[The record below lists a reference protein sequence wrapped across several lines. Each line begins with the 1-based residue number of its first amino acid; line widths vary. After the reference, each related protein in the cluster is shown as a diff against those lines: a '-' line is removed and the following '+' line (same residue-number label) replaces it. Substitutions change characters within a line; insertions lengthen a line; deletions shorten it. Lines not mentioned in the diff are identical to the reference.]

1 MTMEALIDITQK
13 KEALHKQNCFTQ
25 LTPKEID
32 ILATLLIETNIK
44 PGTTIVTEGE
54 YVDSVFLIIKGT
66 ADVRH
71 VTVKDGALHVSSIA
85 TLKEGDS
92 IGLSDSGFYS
102 LSGVRTATV
111 VANTPM
117 VVLKLSVAA
126 FHGFALAYPHV
137 SEVMRSISRSFL
149 PPSE

>member
-1 MTMEALIDITQK
+1 MEAIINLDQK
-13 KEALHKQNCFTQ
+13 KAALHKQTCFAQ
-25 LTPKEID
+25 LTPKEMD
-32 ILATLLIETNIK
+32 ILATLMIETNIK
-44 PGTTIVTEGE
+44 AGTTIVTEGE

-71 VTVKDGALHVSSIA
+71 VTVRDGALHVTSIA
-85 TLKEGDS
+85 TLHEGDS

-111 VANTPM
+111 VANEPM
-117 VVLKLSVAA
+117 VVLRLSVAA

-137 SEVMRSISRSFL
+137 SEVMRSSSRSFL
-149 PPSE
+149 PPTNN